1 MAIGSVNTDRILR
14 CPVLP
19 APGETVLAVSATR
32 GFGGKGANQAVAA
45 ATMGAPTHLV
55 AKVGADTDGAEALA
69 DLRNARV
76 GADTVLTD
84 PAAPTGQAVVMV
96 DPHGENSIVVV
107 PGANARLSPAEV
119 TEALAALRLTPADV
133 LLTSGEVPAD
143 CVRAAAAALP
153 AGTRWV
159 HNAAPAGTLPT
170 LVGRRPLIVA
180 NTVEAH
186 QLTGANT
193 AAAAGGTTGTAVAE
207 ALAALGDGAVVT
219 LGGEGAL
226 VAEGGRGGRTS
237 RVPAPR
243 VTVVDTTGAGDVFC
257 GALAA
262 ELARGVPLAEAV
274 ATAVGA
280 GAFAVTALG
289 ARGALPT
296 PADVRHPRT
305 P

>member
-45 ATMGAPTHLV
+45 ATLGAPTHLV
-55 AKVGADTDGAEALA
+55 AKVGADTDGVEALA

-76 GADTVLTD
+76 DADTVLTD

-96 DPHGENSIVVV
+96 DPHGENSIVVI

-119 TEALAALRLTPADV
+119 TEALAALRPTPADV
-133 LLTSGEVPAD
+133 LLTSGEVPPD

-180 NTVEAH
+180 NAVEAR
-186 QLTGANT
+186 QLTCANSE
-193 AAAAGGTTGTAVAE
+193 ADPTGTAVAE

-219 LGGEGAL
+219 LGGGGAL
-226 VAEGGRGGRTS
+226 VTEGGSEGRTS

-296 PADVRHPRT
+296 PADVRRLHT